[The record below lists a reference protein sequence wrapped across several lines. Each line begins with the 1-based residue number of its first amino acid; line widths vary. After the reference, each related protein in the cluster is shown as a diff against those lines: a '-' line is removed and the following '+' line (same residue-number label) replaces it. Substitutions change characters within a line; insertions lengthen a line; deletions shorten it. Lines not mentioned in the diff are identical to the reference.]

1 MNRYKGVEL
10 SSRYELEAEFA
21 EMMRVVD
28 ALSPL
33 LLSRVQQIW
42 CDSKAGACY
51 AVTMRAGPWDDSFAT
66 GIHAVFMTQGGHN
79 GIAIQGG
86 PREIF
91 IEPEWEGDEL
101 DDPDR

>member
-1 MNRYKGVEL
+1 MSHYKGVDL
-10 SSRYELEAEFA
+10 SSRYERETELA
-21 EMMRVVD
+21 EMRQIVD

-33 LLSRVQQIW
+33 LLSRIKEIW

-66 GIHAVFMTQGGHN
+66 GIHAAFMTQGGHN
-79 GIAIQGG
+79 GISIQGA

-101 DDPDR
+101 